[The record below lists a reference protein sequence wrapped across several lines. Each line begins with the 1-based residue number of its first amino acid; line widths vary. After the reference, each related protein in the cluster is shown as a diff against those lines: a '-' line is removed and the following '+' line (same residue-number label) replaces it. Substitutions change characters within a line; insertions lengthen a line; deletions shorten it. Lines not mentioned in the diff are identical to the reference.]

1 MMKRNKTCVYAEINI
16 CWKAKKKE
24 AGELDVGY
32 INEQLNVSKGRV
44 EIFSRKTKKKYMNRW
59 VWSTKKY
66 KTLYVE
72 KVLEEV
78 LERFGDR
85 SDILQ
90 NIKKEL
96 NANIALEIVIEMKK
110 NQIPALV
117 IDEKI
122 IKFVRDIGGYID
134 VDMYII

>member
-1 MMKRNKTCVYAEINI
+1 MWN
-16 CWKAKKKE
+16 
-24 AGELDVGY
+24 
-32 INEQLNVSKGRV
+32 
-44 EIFSRKTKKKYMNRW
+44 
-59 VWSTKKY
+59 TKKY

-78 LERFGDR
+78 FERFGDR

-96 NANIALEIVIEMKK
+96 NANITLEIVIEMKK

>member
-1 MMKRNKTCVYAEINI
+1 MLES
-16 CWKAKKKE
+16 KKK
-24 AGELDVGY
+24 
-32 INEQLNVSKGRV
+32 K
-44 EIFSRKTKKKYMNRW
+44 SR
-59 VWSTKKY
+59 
-66 KTLYVE
+66 
-72 KVLEEV
+72 
-78 LERFGDR
+78 GIGCG
-85 SDILQ
+85 ILQ

>member
-1 MMKRNKTCVYAEINI
+1 MKRNKACIYAEINI
-16 CWKAKKKE
+16 CWKTKKE
-24 AGELDVGY
+24 EIGELDVEY
-32 INEQLNVSKGRV
+32 INKRLNMSKERV
-44 EIFSRKTKKKYMNRW
+44 EILSRKTKKNYMNRW

-66 KTLYVE
+66 KTFYVE
-72 KVLEEV
+72 KVLEKIFEH
-78 LERFGDR
+78 FGDR

-96 NANIALEIVIEMKK
+96 NASIALEIVIEMKK

-122 IKFVRDIGGYID
+122 IKFVKDIGYID
-134 VDMYII
+134 VDMYIV

>member
-1 MMKRNKTCVYAEINI
+1 
-16 CWKAKKKE
+16 
-24 AGELDVGY
+24 
-32 INEQLNVSKGRV
+32 
-44 EIFSRKTKKKYMNRW
+44 MNRW

-122 IKFVRDIGGYID
+122 IKFVGDIGGYID